1 MLLKQK
7 IHRYCL
13 HLLNQKIEELNL
25 ALTNATDA
33 ANNET
38 KSSAG
43 DKHET
48 ARAMMQLEQE
58 KLGKQLKELEDQ
70 RSELEKID
78 ISKTSVKISRGTL
91 IQSDKGFL
99 FLSIGLG
106 KIVVEDKTVFAISPQ
121 SPLGLKLTG
130 KKENDVVEF
139 NGMKYT
145 IQKLF

>member
-1 MLLKQK
+1 MQLKLE
-7 IHRYCL
+7 IYNYCL
-13 HLLNQKIEELNL
+13 QILNQKNEELNIAL
-25 ALTNATDA
+25 ANTSES

-48 ARAMMQLEQE
+48 SRAMMQLEQE
-58 KLGKQLKELEDQ
+58 KLGKQLKELQEQ

-78 ISKTSVKISRGTL
+78 ISKPSAQIAKGTL
-91 IQSDKGFL
+91 IQSDKGLL

-106 KIVVEDKTVFAISPQ
+106 KIMVNDKTVFVISPQ
-121 SPLGLKLTG
+121 SPLGLKLIG
-130 KKENDVVEF
+130 KKENDMVEMS
-139 NGMKYT
+139 GVKYT